1 MSKAIKISKIGI
13 LTLCAIISNGCYQN
27 SCGISSSYWDEK
39 TYYYDGQGNYREK
52 CPDNIIY
59 KEKALQQQEQDAL
72 ESF

>member
-1 MSKAIKISKIGI
+1 MLKILKIGVLI
-13 LTLCAIISNGCYQN
+13 LVCLVSSGCYQN

-39 TYYYDGQGNYREK
+39 TYYYDAQGNYHEK